1 MYNDLERIMFDEAT
15 LKAKVAELGAV
26 ITEEYRGK
34 NPLMV
39 GILNGAMVFYTDLIR
54 QVRIP
59 IETDFM
65 RVSSYGAASV
75 SSGNVKIKKDLDVDI
90 IGRHV
95 IVVEDII
102 DSGNTMAA
110 LLKYLSNRGAASVKL
125 CALFSKPSRRE
136 VEVKI
141 DYLGWEIPDEFIV
154 GYGLDYAE
162 RYRNLPEVGILKREV
177 YA

>member
-1 MYNDLERIMFDEAT
+1 MYNDLERIMFDEAA
-15 LKAKVAELGAV
+15 LKAKVAELGAI
-26 ITEEYRGK
+26 ITEEYRDK

-39 GILNGAMVFYTDLIR
+39 GILNGAMVFYSDLIR
-54 QVRIP
+54 QVGIP

-65 RVSSYGAASV
+65 RVSSYGTGAV
-75 SSGNVKIKKDLDVDI
+75 SSGNVKIKKDLDIDI
-90 IGRHV
+90 TGRHV

-102 DSGNTMAA
+102 DSGNTMSA
-110 LLKYLSNRGAASVKL
+110 LLSNLKTRGAASVKL

-136 VEVKI
+136 VEVQI
-141 DYLGWEIPDEFIV
+141 DYLGWDIPDAFIV

>member
-75 SSGNVKIKKDLDVDI
+75 SSGNVKIKKDL
-90 IGRHV
+90 
-95 IVVEDII
+95 
-102 DSGNTMAA
+102 A
-110 LLKYLSNRGAASVKL
+110 
-125 CALFSKPSRRE
+125 
-136 VEVKI
+136 
-141 DYLGWEIPDEFIV
+141 
-154 GYGLDYAE
+154 GLDRVA
-162 RYRNLPEVGILKREV
+162 V
-177 YA
+177 AM

>member
-125 CALFSKPSRRE
+125 GALFSKPSRRE

>member
-26 ITEEYRGK
+26 ITEEYRDK

-39 GILNGAMVFYTDLIR
+39 GILNGAMVFYSDLIR

-65 RVSSYGAASV
+65 RVSSYGSGAV
-75 SSGNVKIKKDLDVDI
+75 SSGNVKIKKDLDVDMT
-90 IGRHV
+90 GRHV

-102 DSGNTMAA
+102 DSGNTMSA
-110 LLKYLSNRGAASVKL
+110 LLSNLKKRGAASVKL

-136 VEVKI
+136 VEVQI
-141 DYLGWEIPDEFIV
+141 DYLGWEIPDAFIV

-162 RYRNLPEVGILKREV
+162 RYRNLPEVGILKHEV